1 MPNEE
6 KREFTFIKEQIKIK
20 PFYKRKWFTRGMAG
34 IGMAVVFGGTA
45 GITFAMVKPWAQ
57 KQFGDPQTPQQI
69 VIAQDETEMQEQ
81 SQTDTQAVVPDET
94 ETETHTESESQEP
107 ERIIEKKELELYD
120 YKKLYTELYKVANE
134 ASKSIVTVTGE
145 SSDVDWSNQVD
156 ESQLQV
162 SGLII
167 AGNDQNYYVLTESRV
182 VEYAQSICVTF
193 QDGTTASASL
203 QKEDDV
209 TGSAVLTIPV
219 SSVFQSTRDS
229 IQVAELGNSGNVRQ
243 GTPVISIGSP
253 LGYSTS
259 MVFGMVTTVSR
270 ASAVDSQYS
279 LLTTDIIGSSQSSG
293 ILVDLD
299 GNIIGI
305 ISQNFS
311 EKNAANVIT
320 ALGISDMKYLLEA
333 MSNNKD
339 IPYLGIIGYEI
350 NEAVSRQN
358 GVPKGIYIKEVETD
372 SPAMHIGIQM
382 GIDILTEIQGK
393 EVLTMEDY
401 MTQLRR
407 YKPGQVLRIKYKRR
421 GIDGYV
427 EFEESVVLKGK

>member
-6 KREFTFIKEQIKIK
+6 KKEFTFIKEQIKNK
-20 PFYKRKWFTRGMAG
+20 PFYKRKWFTRGLAG
-34 IGMAVVFGGTA
+34 IGLAVVFGGTA
-45 GITFAMVKPWAQ
+45 GITFAVVKPWAQ

-69 VIAQDETEMQEQ
+69 VIAQDETETTKPEDAETM
-81 SQTDTQAVVPDET
+81 VPEET
-94 ETETHTESESQEP
+94 ETETHTESESQKP

-120 YKKLYTELYKVANE
+120 YKMLYNELYKVANK

-167 AGNDQNYYVLTESRV
+167 AGNDQSYYILTESRV
-182 VEYAQSICVTF
+182 AEYAESIRVTF

-203 QKEDDV
+203 QKKDDV

-219 SSVFQSTRDS
+219 SSVFKSTQDS
-229 IQVAELGNSGNVRQ
+229 IQIAELGNSGNVRQ
-243 GTPVISIGSP
+243 GTPVISVGSP
-253 LGYSTS
+253 VGFSTS
-259 MVFGMVTTVSR
+259 MAFGMVTTVSR
-270 ASAVDSQYS
+270 ASDVDSQYS
-279 LLTTDIIGSSQSSG
+279 LLSTDIIGNSQSSG
-293 ILVDLD
+293 ILIDLD

-311 EKNAANVIT
+311 EKNDTNVIT
-320 ALGISDMKYLLEA
+320 ALGMSDMKYLLEA
-333 MSNNKD
+333 MSNNKE

-350 NEAVSRQN
+350 SETVSRQN
-358 GVPKGIYIKEVETD
+358 GVPQGIYIKEVEAD

-393 EVLTMEDY
+393 EVLTMKDY

-407 YKPGQVLRIKYKRR
+407 YKPGQVLRIKFKRR